1 MVPEEADETGDRD
14 VLFRRYF
21 DDKQEAFLR
30 TLVSAEVIEEHKNSP
45 LGQHSEPLERL
56 LLHFRRMPPA
66 NQYAIKREGTSSTF
80 RLLALSGVRG
90 VPPHPVG
97 DEHYI
102 SVEEAYH
109 GIFLRQI
116 QTLMG
121 SE

>member
-1 MVPEEADETGDRD
+1 MASEETDETRDRD

-21 DDKQEAFLR
+21 DGKQEAFLR
-30 TLVSAEVIEEHKNSP
+30 TLVSDAVVEEHKQSP

-56 LLHFRRMPPA
+56 LLHFRRMPMA
-66 NQYAIKREGTSSTF
+66 EQYVIKREGASSTF

-90 VPPHPVG
+90 VPPSPVG
-97 DEHYI
+97 DERYT

-116 QTLMG
+116 QTLME